1 MLFRSGIADI
11 NRLVD
16 LIVARKLPAVFVETS
31 VSDRNVQALQ
41 EGARARGQPVSL
53 GGRLYSDSLGGP
65 GSDAETLEAVLRAN
79 VETIVTGLAGE
90 R

>member
-1 MLFRSGIADI
+1 
-11 NRLVD
+11 
-16 LIVARKLPAVFVETS
+16 
-31 VSDRNVQALQ
+31 VQALQ